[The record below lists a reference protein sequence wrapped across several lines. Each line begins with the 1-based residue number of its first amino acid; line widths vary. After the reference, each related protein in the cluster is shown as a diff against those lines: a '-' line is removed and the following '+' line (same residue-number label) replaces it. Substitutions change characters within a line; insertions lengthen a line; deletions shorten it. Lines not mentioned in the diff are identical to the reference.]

1 MLLRT
6 RTKTQMTTMSKY
18 LAHPQQSEQFRF
30 PSVVLRDQLYCQPAC
45 NGNKTSSQYQTLSQH
60 RKHRKTPPTKR
71 QQSRSKATRL
81 VRLLHPSGDFQ
92 QGHEHS
98 SALIPVTRVSIRP
111 HRIAE
116 RSNWAWRARE
126 RRGQAFRNT
135 PTLVSQLESSFRLPP
150 TRSVA
155 TLPLLLYTLLVGRP
169 AARLKI
175 TIRRPK
181 AITFSRMLWTTNPFS
196 EL

>member
-98 SALIPVTRVSIRP
+98 SALILVKRVSVRA
-111 HRIAE
+111 HRDEGEPWKPLGLA
-116 RSNWAWRARE
+116 SKRE

-135 PTLVSQLESSFRLPP
+135 PTLVSQPRELFPPASHPIRRDSSTTALYLTFRL
-150 TRSVA
+150 A
-155 TLPLLLYTLLVGRP
+155 GCALEDYH
-169 AARLKI
+169 
-175 TIRRPK
+175 
-181 AITFSRMLWTTNPFS
+181 
-196 EL
+196 